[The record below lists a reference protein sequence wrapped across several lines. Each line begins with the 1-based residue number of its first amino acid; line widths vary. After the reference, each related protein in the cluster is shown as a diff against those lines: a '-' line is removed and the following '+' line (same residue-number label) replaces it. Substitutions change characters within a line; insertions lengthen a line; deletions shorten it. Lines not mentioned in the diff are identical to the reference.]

1 MLEKSLLGPV
11 GCFSLAETSNRAETQ
26 QRQDATIF
34 FYQASQLCSYIV
46 SLLSSN
52 LNSKLFR
59 FHCVRPNLDRNL

>member
-52 LNSKLFR
+52 LN
-59 FHCVRPNLDRNL
+59 